1 MEVELVVVVEGAGI
15 MGVIMGAMEV
25 EATIMETV
33 ETAAGEEEEIVA
45 GEVEIVVEVE
55 EVEEVTVVVVVVGEE
70 GTVVVVDVV
79 EVTKATMEE
88 TTILRIF
95 VIFLDLMINLAF
107 HSTSHYCI
115 CQ

>member
-1 MEVELVVVVEGAGI
+1 MEVELVVVVVEVAGI

-45 GEVEIVVEVE
+45 GEVEIVVV
-55 EVEEVTVVVVVVGEE
+55 VEEVTVVVVVVGEE

>member
-1 MEVELVVVVEGAGI
+1 MVVVVEVAGI

-55 EVEEVTVVVVVVGEE
+55 EEEVTVVAVVVGEE
-70 GTVVVVDVV
+70 
-79 EVTKATMEE
+79 
-88 TTILRIF
+88 
-95 VIFLDLMINLAF
+95 
-107 HSTSHYCI
+107 
-115 CQ
+115 